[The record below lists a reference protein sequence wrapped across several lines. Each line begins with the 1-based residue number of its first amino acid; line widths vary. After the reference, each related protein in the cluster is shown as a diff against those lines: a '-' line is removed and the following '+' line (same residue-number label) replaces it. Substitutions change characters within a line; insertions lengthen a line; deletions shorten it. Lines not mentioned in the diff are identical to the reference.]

1 MPVKHCLALLLTLL
15 LSLTALAQRPKVGVV
30 LCGGGAKGASHVG
43 VLKVLEEND
52 IPIDYIV
59 GASMGAIVG
68 GLYAIGYSASEL
80 DSIIMAQDWN
90 FLLSDRIPRSSRMF
104 ERKQNQDKF
113 VLQIPFGAGDYSR
126 LGPRKP
132 RKPDE
137 PAALLSNIPLAVVNG
152 QNIYNL
158 FTHLSVGYQDSLDFS
173 RMPIPFACVAVD
185 LKSKQEVVFK
195 SGNFVDAI
203 RASMAIPG
211 YFAPMRIGDMVLVD
225 GGVLNNYPADICK
238 EMGAD
243 IIIGVVLHDEPDE
256 DKDIDNIGDLA
267 SEILNLYVYGKL
279 PGNLAMTDLAVY
291 PDTKGY
297 GTLSYDPVSLR
308 KLIDNGEAAARE
320 HQAELEAIK
329 ARLDQSEQD
338 FIGPVKQPEKYRKAV
353 RLDRDSI
360 TLGHVSFN
368 GLSAKDYQLLMRKS
382 CLKPGA
388 RISGVDLNTEIARFY
403 NTAAFESVTYM
414 LKGQDEP
421 YDLELTFVPGR
432 KSMIGVGVRFDSEE
446 IAAILASVGF
456 HENTLYGSKFNVSAK
471 IAYNLQ
477 AQAQYS
483 YVFRS
488 LAQFKAGYRFR
499 KASFNMKNLDDLF
512 NMDFDQHSFNLA
524 FATRARNI
532 SIDLG
537 ARMELFGYRAQ
548 TNATDFPGYDI
559 DYSRN
564 AFPFAYARFQADSRN
579 DPNFPS
585 RGTQLDAEFDYCFN
599 SVLKGN
605 QTNFMTARVHFSGV
619 IPMGKHFALITTIDN
634 RTLFGKQ
641 LPMAYANVMGGSL
654 YGRYMDQQLPFIGF
668 GRPRVYQNVLTDVTL
683 DLRYQFLNNN
693 YVFLSG
699 AYARDFQ
706 NLDNIFDNAP
716 IIGARIGYAYNSFIG
731 PLSFNLF
738 WSNHTRKV
746 GAYISIGHA
755 F

>member
-1 MPVKHCLALLLTLL
+1 MKRFLLLLLALL

-43 VLKVLEEND
+43 VLKVLEENN

-59 GASMGAIVG
+59 GTSMGAIVG
-68 GLYAIGYSASEL
+68 GLYSIGYSAAEL
-80 DSIIMAQDWN
+80 DSIIMVQDWSY
-90 FLLSDRIPRSSRMF
+90 LLSDRIPRSSRMF

-113 VLQIPFGAGDYSR
+113 VLQIPFGSGDYSR
-126 LGPRKP
+126 LGPREP
-132 RKPDE
+132 RKPDD
-137 PAALLSNIPLAVVNG
+137 PAALLNNIPLAVVNG

-158 FTHLSVGYQDSLDFS
+158 FTQLSVGYQDSLDFS

-185 LKSKQEVVFK
+185 VKNKEEVVFK

-211 YFAPMRIGDMVLVD
+211 YFAPVRIGDRVLVD
-225 GGVLNNYPADICK
+225 GGLLNNYPADVCK

-243 IIIGVVLHDEPDE
+243 IIIGVVLKDDYSTTE
-256 DKDIDNIGDLA
+256 DIDNIGSLV
-267 SEILNLYVYGKL
+267 SEILNLYVYAKL
-279 PGNLAMTDLAVY
+279 DDNVKATDLAIY
-291 PDTKGY
+291 PDVKEFGMLDY
-297 GTLSYDPVSLR
+297 NPESLR

-320 HQAELEAIK
+320 HQGAIDSIK
-329 ARLDQSEQD
+329 ALLDQSEQE
-338 FIGPVKQPEKYRKAV
+338 FIGPLKQPEKYRAAV

-360 TLGHVSFN
+360 TLGRVSFN
-368 GLSAKDYQLLMRKS
+368 GISAKDLQLLMRKS

-388 RISGVDLNTEIARFY
+388 RISGQDLKTEIARFY
-403 NTAAFESVTYM
+403 NTAAFESVTYL

-432 KSMIGVGVRFDSEE
+432 KSMIGVGIRFDSEE

-477 AQAQYS
+477 AQAQYA

-488 LAQFKAGYRFR
+488 LAQFKAGYHFR
-499 KASFNMKNLDDLF
+499 TSSFNMKNQDDPF
-512 NMDFDQHSFNLA
+512 NMGFDQHSFNIA

-585 RGTQLDAEFDYCFN
+585 RGTQLDAEFGYCFN
-599 SVLKGN
+599 SVLKGD
-605 QTNFMTARVHFSGV
+605 QTDFMAARVHFSGV
-619 IPMGKHFALITTIDN
+619 IPMGRHFALITTIDN

-641 LPMAYANVMGGSL
+641 IPMAYANVMGGSL

-706 NLDNIFDNAP
+706 NFDNIFDNAP
-716 IIGARIGYAYNSFIG
+716 IIGASIGYAYNSFIG
-731 PLSFNLF
+731 PLAFNLF
-738 WSNHTRKV
+738 WSNYTRKV
-746 GAYISIGHA
+746 GAFISIGHA